1 MILKHFEGGLH
12 CQMGPLPLRYENV
25 RRKNSQLT
33 SYEGPAVVKEAR
45 RSLTMSLS
53 VRTAL
58 CTIGVREVT
67 VNSRDGERFVKRL
80 EEVQSEI
87 ARLIPVAALGKPC
100 HIYALLVCPQ
110 EIESSSLWPKATAL
124 ARIQRK
130 ED

>member
-1 MILKHFEGGLH
+1 MIAYCIVRVGGSFTMILKHFEGGLH

-58 CTIGVREVT
+58 ARAGHPLYLRNKNPSETP
-67 VNSRDGERFVKRL
+67 SR
-80 EEVQSEI
+80 
-87 ARLIPVAALGKPC
+87 
-100 HIYALLVCPQ
+100 
-110 EIESSSLWPKATAL
+110 TTN
-124 ARIQRK
+124 
-130 ED
+130 